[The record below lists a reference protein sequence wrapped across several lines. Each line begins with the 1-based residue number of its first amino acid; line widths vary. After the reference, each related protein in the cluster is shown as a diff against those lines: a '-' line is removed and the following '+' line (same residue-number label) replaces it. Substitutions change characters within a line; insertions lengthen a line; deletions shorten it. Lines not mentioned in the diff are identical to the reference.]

1 MSRSLKKGYY
11 IEESLLKRVE
21 QAKSLSVKEK
31 EKAVIRTWSRASSVT
46 PEMVGLTI
54 EVHNGKIF
62 IKVKIVEEMVGHHL
76 GEFAQTRKFIKHGG
90 KLQRELEKKQQ
101 V

>member
-21 QAKSLSVKEK
+21 QAKSLSAKEK

>member
-1 MSRSLKKGYY
+1 
-11 IEESLLKRVE
+11 
-21 QAKSLSVKEK
+21 
-31 EKAVIRTWSRASSVT
+31 IRTWSRASSVT